1 MKVFVTI
8 SIVATQIGASFC
20 QVMMMYRP
28 GVFSCVNTLG
38 SQKWKGAAPIF
49 TKRPIKTNKHVVIFD
64 SATIAPLKMIID
76 PTLWTMKY
84 VIAGFLLF
92 SSLINAG
99 TKFIRL
105 SSKPSQTKG
114 QELMDMAARDP
125 NNTPAVICFN
135 ENKVYIL

>member
-1 MKVFVTI
+1 
-8 SIVATQIGASFC
+8 
-20 QVMMMYRP
+20 
-28 GVFSCVNTLG
+28 
-38 SQKWKGAAPIF
+38 
-49 TKRPIKTNKHVVIFD
+49 
-64 SATIAPLKMIID
+64 
-76 PTLWTMKY
+76 MKY
-84 VIAGFLLF
+84 IIAGFLLF

-114 QELMDMAARDP
+114 QELMDMAAIDP

>member
-1 MKVFVTI
+1 
-8 SIVATQIGASFC
+8 
-20 QVMMMYRP
+20 
-28 GVFSCVNTLG
+28 
-38 SQKWKGAAPIF
+38 
-49 TKRPIKTNKHVVIFD
+49 
-64 SATIAPLKMIID
+64 
-76 PTLWTMKY
+76 MKY

-105 SSKPSQTKG
+105 SSKPSQTRG